1 MTTDTFE
8 KHFGVKVPSE
18 WENGRLMID
27 VLLNTHESIKKA
39 LADAPD
45 EIFSLEPSIGGIFQV
60 TERALEQAFGA
71 LVAYSCKCGTTAEL
85 AARTCM
91 EKSINVMYMLDGDR
105 TSKFLAWIRSYLEL
119 SIRQV
124 DEWKMAA
131 IEEYGEQLPEVHE
144 TAIKK
149 RLEAITILQSIHNE
163 SENGLREIGINFNS
177 SERWPRKVSKRFS
190 DVGESTI
197 YATGYARMSSQVH
210 GDAEDTLNYML
221 LSISDNQDLKIKMA
235 LETLAFT
242 EYCIFLGV
250 LYYLKSVKTFHQA
263 FCNGYDNKLDDY
275 ESKLVLGMEKIA
287 QQWGW

>member
-1 MTTDTFE
+1 MAVDTFE
-8 KHFGVKVPSE
+8 KHFGIKVPS
-18 WENGRLMID
+18 WWRNGPMIIE
-27 VLLNTHESIKKA
+27 VLLNTHQFINKA
-39 LADAPD
+39 FADTS
-45 EIFSLEPSIGGIFQV
+45 ENTLSLEPSIGGIFQV

-71 LVAYSCKCGTTAEL
+71 LVAYSCKCAPTAEL

-91 EKSINVMYMLDGDR
+91 EKSINAMYMLEGDR

-124 DEWKMAA
+124 DDWQEAA
-131 IEEYGEQLPEVHE
+131 IEEYGELPEIHA

-149 RLEAITILQSIHNE
+149 RLEAITALQGIHQE
-163 SENGLREIGINFNS
+163 SEHGLRELGINFNPN
-177 SERWPRKVSKRFS
+177 ERWPRKISKRFS

-221 LSISDNQDLKIKMA
+221 LSISDNEDLKMKMA
-235 LETLAFT
+235 LETVAFS

-250 LYYLKSVKTFHQA
+250 LYYLKSVKGFQQTFYSD
-263 FCNGYDNKLDDY
+263 YDNSLDEY
-275 ESKLVLGMEKIA
+275 ESKLISGMEKIA